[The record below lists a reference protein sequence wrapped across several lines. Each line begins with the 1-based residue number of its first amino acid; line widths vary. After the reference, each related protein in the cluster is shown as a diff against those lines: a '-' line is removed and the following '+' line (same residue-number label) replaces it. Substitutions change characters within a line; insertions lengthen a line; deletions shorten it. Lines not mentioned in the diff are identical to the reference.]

1 MCVLPPGDA
10 IRMTPY
16 ILTKLRFITIVLTV
30 VLVGHVLGAYS
41 FFLVCTALV
50 VNVVVDLVGALIG
63 NVKLRVVVS
72 VLAIVGDVA
81 FVDRALSII
90 SSRRSIRPGYAVCM
104 FPWILVIIRW
114 VRVLIAMAIPV
125 VHFWIWILTLSIHI
139 VLIIII

>member
-50 VNVVVDLVGALIG
+50 VNVVVDLVGALIALIG

-104 FPWILVIIRW
+104 FPWILVIIR
-114 VRVLIAMAIPV
+114 
-125 VHFWIWILTLSIHI
+125 
-139 VLIIII
+139 